1 MIVPCTLYF
10 VFCFCF
16 VLCVCWNKERKSGC
30 EKNGAGSTAC
40 DPEIGLHC
48 GHPQREADSPWATAH
63 PTPVS
68 ARKNHA
74 THTNPRTSMNQNR
87 NKQSL
92 ESTDD

>member
-40 DPEIGLHC
+40 GPEIGLHC
-48 GHPQREADSPWATAH
+48 GHPQREADSP
-63 PTPVS
+63 
-68 ARKNHA
+68 
-74 THTNPRTSMNQNR
+74 
-87 NKQSL
+87 
-92 ESTDD
+92 